1 MEQFPNH
8 ELEYVVDDYYDITDF
23 EDDSDSPRIGSSM
36 DDDSADS
43 DFEDDFDLVI
53 HFVQSFRRIYISN
66 CLSFADFFSFHSFIH
81 FLILISQQI
90 DPRTD
95 TSAVE
100 VKKGKDIQGIPWER
114 LNFTREEYRESRL
127 KQYKNYESLS
137 LSREDLEKV
146 SSVLLCLLYFG
157 CLTICWNCYTW
168 GL

>member
-23 EDDSDSPRIGSSM
+23 EDDNDSPRIGSSM
-36 DDDSADS
+36 DGDSADS
-43 DFEDDFDLVI
+43 DFEDDFDMVN
-53 HFVQSFRRIYISN
+53 HFVQIISSYLHRILFIS
-66 CLSFADFFSFHSFIH
+66 ADSYFE
-81 FLILISQQI
+81 FLKQT
-90 DPRTD
+90 DPKTD

-100 VKKGKDIQGIPWER
+100 VRKGKDIQGIPWER

-146 SSVLLCLLYFG
+146 SDVLICLCCLNSCVRLL
-157 CLTICWNCYTW
+157 
-168 GL
+168 